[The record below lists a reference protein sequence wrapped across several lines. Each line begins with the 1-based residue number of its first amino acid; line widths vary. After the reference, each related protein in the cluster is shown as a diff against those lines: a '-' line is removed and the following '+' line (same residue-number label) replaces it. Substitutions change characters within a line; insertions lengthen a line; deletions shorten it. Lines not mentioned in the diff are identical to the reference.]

1 MFQSSILDFT
11 LQALI
16 LVLMLSMPS
25 ILVAALTGLLVSFL
39 QALTQIQ
46 EQTLAFA
53 IKLIG
58 VTITIALTAGWLGG
72 EIYNFALQLFT
83 TFPTLV
89 Q

>member
-25 ILVAALTGLLVSFL
+25 ILVAAFTGLLVSFV